1 MALHDALRMLVS
13 EYGSGI
19 LRDPCLVSLLGDR
32 GVFEK
37 LPCLRD
43 VMEALASQGILSSL
57 SSAEPSQYPAI
68 GSRAAEGPDLK
79 QGFERSSVLYAL
91 ESVSFALGSRDSAPA
106 VPDHLEQGGAGSRD
120 GTEKT
125 DSQSERDSRAAALWY
140 RKAAANGDVPAM
152 TSIGILYIAG
162 KGVPRDYVAARKWF
176 LKAAAEQGN
185 AAAENNA
192 GNMCRDGLGTMQD
205 YGEALKWYLRSAG
218 HGNADAMRHLGD
230 MYRKGL
236 GTEKDG
242 TKAAAWYRRAAGQG
256 GRDADSNSNKVI
268 QGS

>member
-68 GSRAAEGPDLK
+68 VSRAAEGPDLK

-106 VPDHLEQGGAGSRD
+106 VPDHLEQD
-120 GTEKT
+120 PGTE
-125 DSQSERDSRAAALWY
+125 
-140 RKAAANGDVPAM
+140 RKRRIPKASGTPGRPRCGTGRLRQTAM
-152 TSIGILYIAG
+152 CL
-162 KGVPRDYVAARKWF
+162 P
-176 LKAAAEQGN
+176 
-185 AAAENNA
+185 
-192 GNMCRDGLGTMQD
+192 
-205 YGEALKWYLRSAG
+205 
-218 HGNADAMRHLGD
+218 
-230 MYRKGL
+230 
-236 GTEKDG
+236 
-242 TKAAAWYRRAAGQG
+242 
-256 GRDADSNSNKVI
+256 
-268 QGS
+268 